1 MRKAMRRALRLYAP
15 ALLLALGL
23 LTLPCVSA
31 AQVLGT
37 VAGAVQDVSGGVLPG
52 VTVEATSPALIEK
65 VRTAIT
71 DGAGQYQIV
80 NLPPGTYTIT
90 FSLAGFSTVRR
101 EGVEVRPNFTANI
114 NGELRVGTVQE
125 TITVTGESPI
135 VDIQSSAQTR
145 AMTDQAFK
153 ELPSGG
159 SWIQMAALVPAIRAG
174 NTDVGGVLGDQTGA
188 QVEAHGSRPGDG
200 VSMIDGLRIGNMYL
214 SSNLTNMSLSPL
226 LFDQV
231 DVSLSGQMAE
241 TGTNGVIMNAIPKSG
256 GNRFSGTALANG
268 SGPDLQGNNITS
280 NLRGRGLPQTASTT
294 LKKLYD
300 INGAL
305 GGPLKQDRLWFYVT
319 SRYFT
324 NEYYLA
330 GRFSPTDVT
339 AISRTDSANR
349 AFAGTYT
356 YDNNGRLTL
365 AISEKQ
371 KISGWYA
378 YQYKVDPHWLLQ
390 IFNQSPESSRI
401 TTWHTQ
407 LSTTKWTY
415 TATNRLLFEA
425 GLMAGESPDTI
436 ELDPDLVGTCPG
448 QGSLSPRC
456 IAIVNQ
462 TTGFTYRAPTGF
474 DFDDRLPS
482 QTINASTSYVTGS
495 HNAKIGFEMQRGHFW
510 RGDHNE
516 STGGIW
522 YTVNQL
528 PNGTIVPAFVNL
540 NAPATGWQDNLN
552 YNLGI
557 FAQDRWTIDR
567 LTVSG
572 GVRLDFLNTSTEPF
586 TLGPHRWLPN
596 RNVFFDAVEDVPNW
610 KDVNPRV
617 SVAYDLFGNGK
628 TALKGSASRGVQ
640 QESIAIARLNNPA
653 STVATNN
660 FTIPNQGRVWNDANG
675 NFIPDCDLTIGTAN
689 GECGPNLNPNFGS
702 AVPGTVYSRSI
713 MEGWGVRP
721 YNWEF
726 SVGLQQ
732 EVLPRV
738 SVSAGYFRR
747 INGNFWTTDNEALAA
762 SDFTRY
768 SVTVPTITSPVG
780 QLANV
785 NQTVTGLFDPNILL
799 PARNVVKDA
808 DVFGK
813 QQLHWNGFDLSVDA
827 RLRNGLFFQGGVSS
841 GKTTFDNC
849 EIVAQ
854 VPEVLQGMTGVA
866 PAQAGAWTPIGF
878 CHQETPFLAQYKGL
892 ASYTLP
898 WYGIRLSG
906 TLQSLP
912 GPAIAANN
920 IYNNANRTALTTLG
934 RPFTLAQANVNLVQP
949 GTLYGDRLNQ
959 IDIRLTKIVNVG
971 RGRVDLNVD
980 FYNAFNSDAVI
991 AEIFTY
997 GPVWRRPL
1005 TVIQPRFVKFAARW
1019 DF

>member
-1 MRKAMRRALRLYAP
+1 
-15 ALLLALGL
+15 
-23 LTLPCVSA
+23 LTVPCVSA

-37 VAGAVQDVSGGVLPG
+37 VAGTVTDASGGVLPG
-52 VTVEATSPALIEK
+52 VTVEAASPALIEK
-65 VRTAIT
+65 VRTAVT
-71 DGAGQYQIV
+71 DGSGQYQII
-80 NLPPGTYTIT
+80 NLPPGTYSVT
-90 FSLAGFSTVRR
+90 FSLTGFSTVKR
-101 EGVEVRPNFTANI
+101 EAVDVRPNFTSNI
-114 NGELRVGTVQE
+114 NGELRVGAVQE

-145 AMTDQAFK
+145 SMTDQAFK

-256 GNRFSGTALANG
+256 GNRFSGTALVNG
-268 SGPDLQGNNITS
+268 SGPSLQGNNVTDD
-280 NLRGRGLPQTASTT
+280 LQARGLTGASTT

-300 INGAL
+300 INGAV
-305 GGPLKQDRLWFYVT
+305 GGPIKQDRAWFYVT

-324 NEYYLA
+324 NEYFLA
-330 GRFSPTDVT
+330 GRFYPTDVSAINRVNDT
-339 AISRTDSANR
+339 ARQG
-349 AFAGTYT
+349 FAGTYT
-356 YDNNGRLTL
+356 YDNNGRVTVAL
-365 AISEKQ
+365 SEKQ

-425 GLMAGESPDTI
+425 GIMAGESPDTI
-436 ELDPDLVGTCPG
+436 ELDPDQVATCPS
-448 QGSLSPRC
+448 QGSLAPRC
-456 IAIVNQ
+456 TAIVNQ
-462 TTGFTYRAPTGF
+462 TTGFTYRAPTAF

-482 QTINASTSYVTGS
+482 QTINAAASYVTGS
-495 HNAKIGFEMQRGHFW
+495 HNAKFGFELQRGHFW

-516 STGGIW
+516 STGGVW

-528 PNGTIVPAFVNL
+528 ADGTLSPAFVNL

-552 YNLGI
+552 YNLG
-557 FAQDRWTIDR
+557 FFVQDRWTVDR

-596 RNVFFDAVEDVPNW
+596 RNTFFDAVEDVPNW

-617 SVAYDLFGNGK
+617 SVAYDLFGNGR

-640 QESIAIARLNNPA
+640 QESIAIARANNPA
-653 STVATNN
+653 NTVSTT
-660 FTIPNQGRVWNDANG
+660 TQRVWTDSDLD
-675 NFIPDCDLTIGTAN
+675 FFPDCDLTIAAAN
-689 GECGPNLNPNFGS
+689 GECGGYLNPNFGIS
-702 AVPGTVYSRSI
+702 IPGTRYDRSI

-726 SVGLQQ
+726 SAGVQQ
-732 EVLPRV
+732 EVMPRV
-738 SVSAGYFRR
+738 TVSAGYFRR
-747 INGNFWTTDNEALAA
+747 INGNFQVTDNEALAVT
-762 SDFTRY
+762 DFTQY
-768 SVTVPTITSPVG
+768 AVTVPTDARLPNSG
-780 QLANV
+780 Q
-785 NQTVTGLFDPNILL
+785 QVTGFFDQNINPL
-799 PARNVVKDA
+799 ARNVVKDA
-808 DVFGK
+808 SVFGK
-813 QQLHWNGFDLSVDA
+813 QQLHWNGVDVTVDA
-827 RLRNGLFFQGGVSS
+827 RLRNGLFMQGGVST

-849 EIVAQ
+849 EIAAQ
-854 VPEVLQGMTGVA
+854 LPEVLNGLTGVA
-866 PAQAGAWTPIGF
+866 PAAGLQPISF
-878 CHQETPFLAQYKGL
+878 CHQETGFIPQYKAL

-898 WYGIRLSG
+898 WYGIRIAG

-912 GPAIAANN
+912 GPAMLAQN
-920 IYNNANRTALTTLG
+920 IYNNANRTTATTLS
-934 RPFTLAQANVNLVQP
+934 RPFTLAQANANLLAP
-949 GTLYGDRLNQ
+949 GDNYGDRLNQ
-959 IDIRLTKIVNVG
+959 FDIRLTKIVNVG
-971 RGRVDLNVD
+971 RGRVDFNVD
-980 FYNAFNSDAVI
+980 FFNAFNSDAVI
-991 AEIFTY
+991 AEIAAF
-997 GPVWRRPL
+997 GPAWRRPL
-1005 TVIQPRFVKFAARW
+1005 TVIQPRFVKFGARW

>member
-1 MRKAMRRALRLYAP
+1 
-15 ALLLALGL
+15 
-23 LTLPCVSA
+23 LTVPCVSA

-37 VAGAVQDVSGGVLPG
+37 VAGTVTDASGGVLPG
-52 VTVEATSPALIEK
+52 VTVEAASPALIEK
-65 VRTAIT
+65 VRTAVT
-71 DGAGQYQIV
+71 DGSGQYQII
-80 NLPPGTYTIT
+80 NLPPGTYSVT
-90 FSLAGFSTVRR
+90 FSLTGFSTVKR
-101 EGVEVRPNFTANI
+101 EAVDVRPNFTSNI
-114 NGELRVGTVQE
+114 NGELRVGAVQE

-145 AMTDQAFK
+145 SMTDQAFK

-256 GNRFSGTALANG
+256 GNRFSGTALVNG
-268 SGPDLQGNNITS
+268 SGPSLQGNNVTDD
-280 NLRGRGLPQTASTT
+280 LQARGLTGASTT

-300 INGAL
+300 INGAV
-305 GGPLKQDRLWFYVT
+305 GGPIKQDRAWFYVT

-324 NEYYLA
+324 NEYFLA
-330 GRFSPTDVT
+330 GRFYPTDVSAINRVNDT
-339 AISRTDSANR
+339 ARQG
-349 AFAGTYT
+349 FAGTYT
-356 YDNNGRLTL
+356 YDNNGRVTVAL
-365 AISEKQ
+365 SEKQ

-415 TATNRLLFEA
+415 TANRLLFEA
-425 GLMAGESPDTI
+425 GIMAGESPDTI
-436 ELDPDLVGTCPG
+436 ELDPDQVATCPS
-448 QGSLSPRC
+448 QGSLAPRC
-456 IAIVNQ
+456 TAIVNQ
-462 TTGFTYRAPTGF
+462 TTGFTYRAPTAF

-482 QTINASTSYVTGS
+482 QTINAAASYVTGS
-495 HNAKIGFEMQRGHFW
+495 HNAKFGFELQRGHFW

-516 STGGIW
+516 STGGVW

-528 PNGTIVPAFVNL
+528 ADGTLSPAFVNL

-552 YNLGI
+552 YNLG
-557 FAQDRWTIDR
+557 FFVQDRWTVDR

-596 RNVFFDAVEDVPNW
+596 RNTFFDAVEDVPNW

-617 SVAYDLFGNGK
+617 SVAYDLFGNGR

-640 QESIAIARLNNPA
+640 QESIAIARANNPA
-653 STVATNN
+653 NTVSTT
-660 FTIPNQGRVWNDANG
+660 TQRVWTDSDLD
-675 NFIPDCDLTIGTAN
+675 FFPDCDLTIAAAN
-689 GECGPNLNPNFGS
+689 GECGGYLNPNFGIS
-702 AVPGTVYSRSI
+702 IPGTRYDRSI

-726 SVGLQQ
+726 SAGVQQ
-732 EVLPRV
+732 EVMPRV

-747 INGNFWTTDNEALAA
+747 INGNFQVTDNEALAVT
-762 SDFTRY
+762 DFTQY
-768 SVTVPTITSPVG
+768 AVTVPTDARLPNSG
-780 QLANV
+780 Q
-785 NQTVTGLFDPNILL
+785 QVTGFFDQNINPL
-799 PARNVVKDA
+799 ARNVVKDA
-808 DVFGK
+808 SVFGK
-813 QQLHWNGFDLSVDA
+813 QQLHWNGVDVTVDA
-827 RLRNGLFFQGGVSS
+827 RLRNGLFMQGGVST

-849 EIVAQ
+849 EIAAQ
-854 VPEVLQGMTGVA
+854 LPEVLNGLTGVA
-866 PAQAGAWTPIGF
+866 PAAGLQPISF
-878 CHQETPFLAQYKGL
+878 CHQETGFIPQYKAL

-898 WYGIRLSG
+898 WYGIRIAG

-912 GPAIAANN
+912 GPAMLAQN
-920 IYNNANRTALTTLG
+920 IYNNANRTTATTLS
-934 RPFTLAQANVNLVQP
+934 RPFTLAQANANLLAP
-949 GTLYGDRLNQ
+949 GDNYGDRLNQ
-959 IDIRLTKIVNVG
+959 FDIRLTKIVNVG
-971 RGRVDLNVD
+971 RGRVDFNVD
-980 FYNAFNSDAVI
+980 FFNAFNSDAVI
-991 AEIFTY
+991 AEIAAF
-997 GPVWRRPL
+997 GPAWRRPL
-1005 TVIQPRFVKFAARW
+1005 TVIQPRFVKFGARW